1 MSKFKTLLFRPTL
14 LGRMRREIVELSSI
28 SKQGGE
34 LRSYTATHL
43 LSSRAPVCWVLQVVQ
58 GNVSVLTPALSREA
72 AVNAVKVT
80 ATTSWVSL
88 TRESERGWGVTT
100 RCSQP
105 AAGCV
110 QSLHAGFYNV
120 QYRSLSMLSLRI
132 PLHFISWCS
141 WTGIRRCSESI
152 AAAWLGLGAGDSSM
166 QRVESGQIW
175 SPGSVCNSCQA
186 DGAGSSRHSL
196 SLVTGSWTTRRWR
209 CSPYPWLRL
218 MYARRKHRFSHGIMG
233 RRLPDGGLLR
243 YRKWDPQ

>member
-1 MSKFKTLLFRPTL
+1 MLSPNIMCTYCCAHQCQNWRTLLFRRTL

-34 LRSYTATHL
+34 LRSYTSVSHL
-43 LSSRAPVCWVLQVVQ
+43 LSFRAPVCWVLQVVQ

-110 QSLHAGFYNV
+110 QSLHAGFISFHILVFLDWY
-120 QYRSLSMLSLRI
+120 STLLRE
-132 PLHFISWCS
+132 HRCC
-141 WTGIRRCSESI
+141 TG
-152 AAAWLGLGAGDSSM
+152 WLGQGTA
-166 QRVESGQIW
+166 QCREW
-175 SPGSVCNSCQA
+175 A
-186 DGAGSSRHSL
+186 DL
-196 SLVTGSWTTRRWR
+196 ITRI
-209 CSPYPWLRL
+209 CL
-218 MYARRKHRFSHGIMG
+218 
-233 RRLPDGGLLR
+233 
-243 YRKWDPQ
+243 

>member
-28 SKQGGE
+28 SKQGGSW
-34 LRSYTATHL
+34 RASDL

-110 QSLHAGFYNV
+110 QSLHAGFISFHILVFLDWY
-120 QYRSLSMLSLRI
+120 STLLRE
-132 PLHFISWCS
+132 HRCCMAG
-141 WTGIRRCSESI
+141 TGCRGQLN
-152 AAAWLGLGAGDSSM
+152 A
-166 QRVESGQIW
+166 ESGQW
-175 SPGSVCNSCQA
+175 A
-186 DGAGSSRHSL
+186 DL
-196 SLVTGSWTTRRWR
+196 ITRI
-209 CSPYPWLRL
+209 CL
-218 MYARRKHRFSHGIMG
+218 
-233 RRLPDGGLLR
+233 
-243 YRKWDPQ
+243 